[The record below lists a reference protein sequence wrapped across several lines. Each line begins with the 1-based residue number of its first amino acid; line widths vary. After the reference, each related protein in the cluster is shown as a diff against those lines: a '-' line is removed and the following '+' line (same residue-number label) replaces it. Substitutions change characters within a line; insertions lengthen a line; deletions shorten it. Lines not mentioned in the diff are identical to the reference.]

1 MNVLVVG
8 SSIIDLFLEV
18 QDKNRITT
26 DGNNVS
32 LKLGD
37 KIPIDIKKIATGG
50 DGANVSVGLQRLS
63 INTVFYTFFGT
74 DLFSKEIQEKMREE
88 KIKLIAEN
96 SGEKTSLS
104 LIFDFDS
111 DRIIFSH
118 REERQHNFNY
128 REENLPD
135 FIYLSSIGDKWEDAY
150 LSVLEFIK
158 KNNIP
163 FAFTPGTPQLR
174 RQTDILFNVLKQAK
188 IVLLNR
194 DEAERILK
202 FKNISY
208 SDDIKDVLSKFK
220 SFGMEILSVTDG
232 MKGAYSVDSSG
243 KVYFIK
249 PFGEKSVERTGAGD
263 AYTSGFLAKYL
274 TGADIQ
280 ECMRWGPANANS
292 VTQKTGAQEGLL
304 TLEQME
310 KILSEHP
317 GFRTEEI

>member
-1 MNVLVVG
+1 MNVLVIG

-18 QDKNRITT
+18 QDKSHITT
-26 DGNNVS
+26 VGENVS

-37 KIPIDIKKIATGG
+37 KIPIDIKKIASGG

-74 DLFSKEIQEKMREE
+74 DLFSREIQDKIKEE

-118 REERQHNFNY
+118 REERVHNFNY
-128 REENLPD
+128 KEESLPD
-135 FIYLSSIGDKWEDAY
+135 FIYLASIGDKWENAY
-150 LSVLEFIK
+150 SSVLEFIK

-174 RQTDILFNVLKQAK
+174 KPSENLFDVLKQAK
-188 IVLLNR
+188 IVFLNR
-194 DEAERILK
+194 DEAEKILK
-202 FKNISY
+202 LKNISY
-208 SDDIKDVLSKFK
+208 SKDIKDVLFKFK
-220 SFGMEILSVTDG
+220 NFGMELLSVTDG
-232 MKGAYSVDSSG
+232 LKGAYFMGNTG

-249 PFGEKSVERTGAGD
+249 PFGEKAIERTGAGD

-274 TGADIQ
+274 MGADVT

-304 TLEQME
+304 TLDQMNE
-310 KILSEHP
+310 ILKEHED
-317 GFRTEEI
+317 FKAEEI